1 MEEERVKLS
10 KNVTGRYYVSN
21 KCNGCAYCGGVAP
34 ENFDFDKPSNTYF
47 VVRQPETDEEIE
59 LVSEAL
65 DDCPVD
71 AIISGIAPY
80 SSAAILNS

>member
-1 MEEERVKLS
+1 MESERVRLP
-10 KNVTGRYYVSN
+10 KNVPGRYYVSD

-47 VVRQPETDEEIE
+47 IGRQPDTDKEIE

-71 AIISGIAPY
+71 AIISGIASY
-80 SSAAILNS
+80 SSAAILNL